1 MHLTSGY
8 ELTTSITNIFI
19 FIMSIYGFLKI
30 KKDKKWKLFFLF
42 MAIDSF
48 LRVIVHGFVM
58 SIQLNVVL
66 WIMLSAMFTITIN
79 TLLAI
84 FLKFKIRY
92 IIILSVLFII
102 LIITQIYFGF
112 NFILTFALY
121 VLLAMILSVYF
132 IIKDNIKN
140 KKYFLLGFLFQ
151 LIGGLFMLSKIKLP
165 IINHNGIYHIF
176 MTITL
181 IYFYIGANK
190 YYYYNIK

>member
-42 MAIDSF
+42 MSIDSF
-48 LRVIVHGFVM
+48 LGVIVHGFVM

-121 VLLAMILSVYF
+121 VLLAMTLSVYF

-140 KKYFLLGFLFQ
+140 KKYFLLCFLFQ
-151 LIGGLFMLSKIKLP
+151 LIGG
-165 IINHNGIYHIF
+165 
-176 MTITL
+176 
-181 IYFYIGANK
+181 
-190 YYYYNIK
+190 